1 MTLSL
6 RILLIIASLV
16 TMWWILHKIRK
27 LKVKME
33 DAIFWVVFSGVLLI
47 LALFPQISFWLSDL
61 IGIASPAN
69 LVFLLIMCL
78 ALEKIFTLSICV
90 SALEERVS
98 VLSAEVALRSQ
109 AQEKQIEHIENEQEE
124 NTREGVA
131 QDAV

>member
-33 DAIFWVVFSGVLLI
+33 DAIFWVVFSVVLLI

-109 AQEKQIEHIENEQEE
+109 AQEKQIENIENEQEE
-124 NTREGVA
+124 NTKEGVA